1 MLTTESLNTFQ
12 LLISYFHC
20 KIMNPY
26 KMDSALDCLVPS
38 LWEIKVTVATSIFVI
53 LAYRFFTHRTGDL
66 DADPALVDNSGTSG
80 DVSDDK
86 DKMVQFRDSQTN
98 SAYLIKLE
106 LLAAK
111 NLVGANLNGT
121 SDPYAII
128 TCGNEKRFSS
138 MVPGSRNP
146 MWGEEFNFNVDEL
159 PVQINVTIYDWDI
172 IWKSAVLGSVT
183 VPVENEGQTGAV
195 WYTLD
200 SPSGQVCLHIK
211 TRKLSANSSRM
222 NGYGGANTRRRMPLE
237 KQGPTVVHQKPGPL
251 QTIFNLLPDEV
262 VEHSYSCALERSF
275 LYHGRMYVSAWHI
288 CFHSNV
294 FSKQMKVVIPF
305 EDIDEIRRS
314 QHAFINPSI
323 TIILRMGAG
332 GHGVPPL
339 GSPDGRVRYKFASFW
354 NRNHTFRNLQRTAK
368 NFHEMLEAE
377 KKENAE
383 SELRAHSSSVRG
395 NKILD
400 KVPEENVEKRGK
412 SQPFVKEEALV
423 GIYND
428 VFPSTAERFFNLLLH
443 DGSKFTSE
451 YRSVR
456 KDTNLVMGQWHTAA
470 EYDGQ
475 VREITFRSL
484 CNSPMC
490 PPDTA
495 MTEWQHVVLLP
506 DKKKLVFETV
516 QQAHD
521 VPFGSYFE
529 QLTLSIPYLPAP
541 PNSTPPPPVTQTP
554 LMDSSCAAATS
565 PISFSVNAFQTLPIG
580 HFRFR
585 VSEKSRRRNL
595 VRRVLGSLFRSFFFS
610 TLDGR
615 PKFVLRNDSRGSNDE
630 ESLNRVVAKTMNDS
644 AVEAVRSG
652 PQGKSELMNDFSR
665 HEIDFSHNG
674 RANPPSLLLETTET
688 RRAERERG
696 KRRRSAE

>member
-1 MLTTESLNTFQ
+1 M
-12 LLISYFHC
+12 
-20 KIMNPY
+20 KA
-26 KMDSALDCLVPS
+26 KMIINVAIDSALVFLLPS
-38 LWEIKVTVATSIFVI
+38 FWEIKVAVAASLFVI
-53 LAYRFFTHRTGDL
+53 FSYCFFTYRSSVH
-66 DADPALVDNSGTSG
+66 AASDPSL
-80 DVSDDK
+80 SDYPHASDERDK
-86 DKMVQFRDSQTN
+86 IGLLKGDSQAS

-111 NLVGANLNGT
+111 NLGGANLNGT

-146 MWGEEFNFNVDEL
+146 MWGEEFNFSVDEL

-183 VPVENEGQTGAV
+183 VPVESEGQTGAV
-195 WYTLD
+195 WHTLD

-211 TRKLSANSSRM
+211 TAKQSANSSRV
-222 NGYGGANTRRRMPLE
+222 NAYGGANTRRRMPLE

-251 QTIFNLLPDEV
+251 QTIFNLHPDEV
-262 VEHSYSCALERSF
+262 VDHSYSCALERSF

-314 QHAFINPSI
+314 QHAVINPAI

-354 NRNHTFRNLQRTAK
+354 NRNHAFRNLQRAAN
-368 NFHEMLEAE
+368 NFHEMLEVE

-395 NKILD
+395 SKILD
-400 KVPEENVEKRGK
+400 KVPEQSMSKTGK
-412 SQPFVKEEALV
+412 LQPFIKEEALV

-428 VFPSTAERFFNLLLH
+428 DFPCTAEQFFNLLINE
-443 DGSKFTSE
+443 GSNLSNK
-451 YRSVR
+451 YRAVR
-456 KDTNLVMGQWHTAA
+456 KDTNLVMGPWHTAE

-495 MTEWQHVVLLP
+495 MTEWQHLVLSP

-521 VPFGSYFE
+521 VPFGTYFE
-529 QLTLSIPYLPAP
+529 VHCRWTVDTTGESSSKLDIKAGAHFKKWCVMQSKIKSGAVNEYKKEVEIMLDVARSCINSPAP
-541 PNSTPPPPVTQTP
+541 DDET
-554 LMDSSCAAATS
+554 DSASSSLAAAA
-565 PISFSVNAFQTLPIG
+565 PEN
-580 HFRFR
+580 
-585 VSEKSRRRNL
+585 
-595 VRRVLGSLFRSFFFS
+595 
-610 TLDGR
+610 
-615 PKFVLRNDSRGSNDE
+615 
-630 ESLNRVVAKTMNDS
+630 
-644 AVEAVRSG
+644 
-652 PQGKSELMNDFSR
+652 
-665 HEIDFSHNG
+665 
-674 RANPPSLLLETTET
+674 
-688 RRAERERG
+688 
-696 KRRRSAE
+696 

>member
-1 MLTTESLNTFQ
+1 
-12 LLISYFHC
+12 
-20 KIMNPY
+20 MNVTLV
-26 KMDSALDCLVPS
+26 DSALFAFLFPS
-38 LWEIKVTVATSIFVI
+38 LWEIEVAVAASVFVI
-53 LAYRFFTHRTGDL
+53 LAYRFFTARTGY
-66 DADPALVDNSGTSG
+66 ADPSLADSSAA
-80 DVSDDK
+80 DVADDK
-86 DKMVQFRDSQTN
+86 DKMGQSKVDSQAS

-146 MWGEEFNFNVDEL
+146 MWGEEFNFSVDEL
-159 PVQINVTIYDWDI
+159 PVQQINVTIYDWDI

-183 VPVENEGQTGAV
+183 VPVESEGQTGAV
-195 WYTLD
+195 WHTLD
-200 SPSGQVCLHIK
+200 SPSGQVCLLIK
-211 TRKLSANSSRM
+211 TIKLSGNASRI
-222 NGYGGANTRRRMPLE
+222 NGYGGANPRRRMPPLE
-237 KQGPTVVHQKPGPL
+237 RQWPTVVHQKPGPL
-251 QTIFNLLPDEV
+251 QTIFDLHPDEV
-262 VEHSYSCALERSF
+262 VDHSYSCALERSF

-314 QHAFINPSI
+314 QHAFINPAI

-339 GSPDGRVRYKFASFW
+339 GSPDGRVRYMFASFW
-354 NRNHTFRNLQRTAK
+354 NRNHAFRNLQRAAK

-400 KVPEENVEKRGK
+400 KAPEESMPKTGK
-412 SQPFVKEEALV
+412 LQPFVKEEALV
-423 GIYND
+423 GIYNE
-428 VFPSTAERFFNLLLH
+428 VFPCTAEQFFNLLLN
-443 DGSKFTSE
+443 DGSNFTSK

-456 KDTNLVMGQWHTAA
+456 KDTNLLMGQWHTAD

-495 MTEWQHVVLLP
+495 MTEWQHHVLSP
-506 DKKKLVFETV
+506 DKTNLVFETV

-529 QLTLSIPYLPAP
+529 VHCKWSLETINETSCTLDIKVGAHFKKWCVMQSKIKSGAVNEYKKEVDVMLDVARSYIKSNT
-541 PNSTPPPPVTQTP
+541 PNDEDDKASSPPP
-554 LMDSSCAAATS
+554 AAT
-565 PISFSVNAFQTLPIG
+565 G
-580 HFRFR
+580 
-585 VSEKSRRRNL
+585 
-595 VRRVLGSLFRSFFFS
+595 
-610 TLDGR
+610 
-615 PKFVLRNDSRGSNDE
+615 
-630 ESLNRVVAKTMNDS
+630 ES
-644 AVEAVRSG
+644 
-652 PQGKSELMNDFSR
+652 
-665 HEIDFSHNG
+665 
-674 RANPPSLLLETTET
+674 
-688 RRAERERG
+688 
-696 KRRRSAE
+696 

>member
-1 MLTTESLNTFQ
+1 MMEM
-12 LLISYFHC
+12 
-20 KIMNPY
+20 MNVTI
-26 KMDSALDCLVPS
+26 DSALVFLVPS
-38 LWEIKVTVATSIFVI
+38 FWEIKVAVAASLFVI
-53 LAYRFFTHRTGDL
+53 FAYWFFTYRTGDL
-66 DADPALVDNSGTSG
+66 AADLSLNHNSDA
-80 DVSDDK
+80 SDDK
-86 DKMVQFRDSQTN
+86 DKMGLLKGDSQT
-98 SAYLIKLE
+98 SSGYLIKLE

-111 NLVGANLNGT
+111 NLGGANLNGT

-128 TCGNEKRFSS
+128 MCGNEKRFSS

-146 MWGEEFNFNVDEL
+146 MWGEEFNFSVDEL

-172 IWKSAVLGSVT
+172 IWKSAILGSVT
-183 VPVENEGQTGAV
+183 VPVESEGQTGAT
-195 WYTLD
+195 WHTLD

-211 TRKLSANSSRM
+211 TTKLSANSSRV

-251 QTIFNLLPDEV
+251 QTIFDLHPDEV
-262 VEHSYSCALERSF
+262 VDHSYSCALERSF

-314 QHAFINPSI
+314 QHALINPAI

-354 NRNHTFRNLQRTAK
+354 NRNHAFRNLQRTAN
-368 NFHEMLEAE
+368 NFHEMLEVE

-395 NKILD
+395 GKITD
-400 KVPEENVEKRGK
+400 KLPEESMPKTGK
-412 SQPFVKEEALV
+412 LQHFIKEEALV

-428 VFPSTAERFFNLLLH
+428 DFPCTAEQFFNFLLN
-443 DGSKFTSE
+443 DDSNFTNK
-451 YRSVR
+451 YRAVR
-456 KDTNLVMGQWHTAA
+456 KDTNLVMGQWHTAE

-495 MTEWQHVVLLP
+495 MTEWQHFVLSP
-506 DKKKLVFETV
+506 NKKKLVFETV

-529 QLTLSIPYLPAP
+529 VHCRWTLET
-541 PNSTPPPPVTQTP
+541 NTE
-554 LMDSSCAAATS
+554 SSC
-565 PISFSVNAFQTLPIG
+565 
-580 HFRFR
+580 
-585 VSEKSRRRNL
+585 
-595 VRRVLGSLFRSFFFS
+595 
-610 TLDGR
+610 TLDIKVGAHFKKWCVMQSKIKSGAVNEYKKEVEVMLDVAR
-615 PKFVLRNDSRGSNDE
+615 SYVKSPTPDDETDKASSQPAVVLEN
-630 ESLNRVVAKTMNDS
+630 
-644 AVEAVRSG
+644 
-652 PQGKSELMNDFSR
+652 
-665 HEIDFSHNG
+665 
-674 RANPPSLLLETTET
+674 
-688 RRAERERG
+688 
-696 KRRRSAE
+696 

>member
-1 MLTTESLNTFQ
+1 
-12 LLISYFHC
+12 
-20 KIMNPY
+20 MNPCL
-26 KMDSALDCLVPS
+26 MDLALDFLVPS
-38 LWEIKVTVATSIFVI
+38 LWEIKVTVATSMFVI
-53 LAYRFFTHRTGDL
+53 IAYWFFTYRTGDF
-66 DADPALVDNSGTSG
+66 DVGRVLVDNSG
-80 DVSDDK
+80 DASDDK
-86 DKMVQFRDSQTN
+86 DKMLQFKGDSQTN

-111 NLVGANLNGT
+111 NLIGANLNGT

-146 MWGEEFNFNVDEL
+146 MWGEEFNFSVDEL

-183 VPVENEGQTGAV
+183 VPVESEGQTGAV

-211 TRKLSANSSRM
+211 TRKLPANSSRN
-222 NGYGGANTRRRMPLE
+222 NGYGGPNTRRRMPTE

-354 NRNHTFRNLQRTAK
+354 NRNHTFRNLQRAAK
-368 NFHEMLEAE
+368 IFREMLEAE

-383 SELRAHSSSVRG
+383 SELRAQSSSVRG
-395 NKILD
+395 NKIPD
-400 KVPEENVEKRGK
+400 KVPEENMGKTGK

-428 VFPSTAERFFNLLLH
+428 VFPSEPEQFFNLLFN
-443 DGSKFTSE
+443 DDSKFTSE

-456 KDTNLVMGQWHTAA
+456 KDTNLVMGQWHTAD

-475 VREITFRSL
+475 VREITFRTL

-495 MTEWQHVVLLP
+495 MTEWQHVVLSP

-529 QLTLSIPYLPAP
+529 VHCKWSLETI
-541 PNSTPPPPVTQTP
+541 NE
-554 LMDSSCAAATS
+554 SS
-565 PISFSVNAFQTLPIG
+565 
-580 HFRFR
+580 
-585 VSEKSRRRNL
+585 
-595 VRRVLGSLFRSFFFS
+595 S
-610 TLDGR
+610 TLDIRVGAHFKKWCVMQSKIKAGAVNEYKKEVDVMLEVAR
-615 PKFVLRNDSRGSNDE
+615 SY
-630 ESLNRVVAKTMNDS
+630 LNNNA
-644 AVEAVRSG
+644 SG
-652 PQGKSELMNDFSR
+652 G
-665 HEIDFSHNG
+665 EIDVAVS
-674 RANPPSLLLETTET
+674 PPAISD
-688 RRAERERG
+688 
-696 KRRRSAE
+696 SS